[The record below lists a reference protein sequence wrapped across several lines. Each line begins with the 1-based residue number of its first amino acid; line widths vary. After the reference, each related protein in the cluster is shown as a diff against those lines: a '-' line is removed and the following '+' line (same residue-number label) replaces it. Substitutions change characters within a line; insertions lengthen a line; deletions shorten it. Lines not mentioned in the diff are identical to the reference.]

1 MAAGGRRGGLLIILI
16 AIVLILGVAA
26 AYYFLVL
33 RQPATTAVPGGGQT
47 AAVAQ
52 DELVNV
58 VITTQ
63 TITRGSV
70 ITEDRLDLIQLPR
83 RIVPEGLYFQD
94 KLQVIGLRAKLDMD
108 PQYPVTR
115 NMVVESTAGSLTAF
129 DVKAGMTA
137 VSIPISDINTG
148 QIGTQSGDHVMV
160 IGCFMFTDLDP
171 NFQTAL
177 PNKTTDVT
185 STEFNALSGAP
196 QASSATIGAGIQGR
210 FEVDPQSGLP
220 LYVIPSEETQ
230 RPRLV
235 CQTVVQDAQV
245 VKLIVPPTP
254 AVEEGQPTP
263 TPAAPTALT
272 LSVSPQDAVLLYY
285 VMNAG
290 AEINLAL
297 RSAGDAQQ
305 IVTQPVTLQFVMDQ
319 KNIPLPAKLP
329 YGLEPRLGDIKATDV
344 VAPAQ

>member
-33 RQPATTAVPGGGQT
+33 RQPAPATVATGGQT

-63 TITRGSV
+63 TIARGSI

-94 KLQVIGLRAKLDMD
+94 KLQVIGLRAKIDMD

-148 QIGTQSGDHVMV
+148 QIGTLPGDHVMV
-160 IGCFMFTDLDP
+160 IGCFLFSDLDP
-171 NFQTAL
+171 NFQTIL
-177 PNKTTDVT
+177 PNNTSGVTAPSTGEFVTT
-185 STEFNALSGAP
+185 
-196 QASSATIGAGIQGR
+196 SAATVDAGVQGR
-210 FEVDPQSGLP
+210 FEVDPQSGQP
-220 LYVIPSEETQ
+220 FYIVPSEPQ

-245 VKLIVPPTP
+245 VKLIVPPAAP
-254 AVEEGQPTP
+254 VEEGQPTP

-290 AEINLAL
+290 ADINLAL

-329 YGLEPRLGDIKATDV
+329 YGLEPRLSDIQATDI
-344 VAPAQ
+344 VAPEQ